1 MVDHSNTAGRYALAD
16 GPRFDCA
23 VNAVERVLVALPEV
37 HRAGTKGVPVAAIG
51 GDAIRSLGALFI
63 ADLTLAFA
71 PGLVGVF
78 IGVGLWGLYLGLCR
92 GRNGKVIDWLSELTA
107 DCPRMIARNMS
118 DQCGARCPDL
128 PRVL

>member
-1 MVDHSNTAGRYALAD
+1 
-16 GPRFDCA
+16 DCA

-78 IGVGLWGLYLGLCR
+78 IGVGLWGLYLGLCPWT
-92 GRNGKVIDWLSELTA
+92 VQIDFRITLSEGRHNGENKPA
-107 DCPRMIARNMS
+107 HH
-118 DQCGARCPDL
+118 
-128 PRVL
+128 